1 MSSYPPKEAQM
12 IKPLP
17 CPECGQVQMIRVIE
31 TCQLEDG
38 FTVKKLRHYKCQ
50 TCGACF
56 FDDEAMNHIQTE
68 RAVRNQRSTIASR

>member
-1 MSSYPPKEAQM
+1 MSSYPPKEAPI

-50 TCGACF
+50 TCGARF
-56 FDDEAMNHIQTE
+56 FDDEAMNRIQTE
-68 RAVRNQRSTIASR
+68 RAAREQRPATASR